1 MSSWE
6 WIKAQI
12 SQSYIKFLFM
22 LRGYSFI
29 GRYARNYLFNYV
41 AYSYD
46 IVSSYIEAQE
56 KTRLKA
62 KDFGAH

>member
-1 MSSWE
+1 MNSWE

-22 LRGYSFI
+22 LRGYSLI

-46 IVSSYIEAQE
+46 IVSSYI
-56 KTRLKA
+56 
-62 KDFGAH
+62 

>member
-1 MSSWE
+1 
-6 WIKAQI
+6 
-12 SQSYIKFLFM
+12 M